1 MNEFSLIE
9 RYFDWQ
15 YPQDDVLGVG
25 DDCAVTTPPSDQRL
39 AHSVDTLIEGVHFPK
54 ETSAKDI
61 AYKALAVNL
70 SDLAAMGATPL
81 YFTLA
86 LTLPKV
92 EQTWLAAFSSEL
104 KQLADQHHLHLIG
117 GDTTKGPL
125 SITINITG
133 ALPKDKA
140 LLRSGAQAGDALF
153 VSGTLGDGALAWQQ
167 RQQGVEPSAY
177 LSSRFNRPEPQVK
190 LGQALL
196 ELANSCIDLS
206 DGLEQDLGHIL
217 KRSKLGAELELAKL
231 PLSPELAQHIGQT
244 GQWCLALAGGDDYQL
259 CFSVSPE
266 VVPRVLELGDQLGV
280 KLTQIGTLTSDLG
293 LRRIGDFQDSCQSY
307 QHFD

>member
-15 YPQDDVLGVG
+15 YCEDDVLGVG
-25 DDCAVTTPPSDQRL
+25 DDCALTTPPTNQRL

-54 ETSAKDI
+54 DTSAQDI

-86 LTLPKV
+86 LTLPQV
-92 EQTWLAAFSSEL
+92 DQTWLAAFSSEL
-104 KQLADQHHLHLIG
+104 KQLAAQYQLQLLG

-133 ALPKDKA
+133 VLPKDKA

-167 RQQGVEPSAY
+167 LQQGVKPSEY
-177 LSSRFNRPEPQVK
+177 LLSRFNRPEPQVK

-196 ELANSCIDLS
+196 DLANSCIDLS

-217 KRSKLGAELELAKL
+217 KRSHLGAELALAKL
-231 PLSPELAQHIGQT
+231 PLSPELEQHIKQT

-266 VVPRVLELGDQLGV
+266 KAPQILELGSQLGIT
-280 KLTQIGTLTSDLG
+280 LTQIGSLSPALG
-293 LRRIGDFQDSCQSY
+293 LRRMGDFQESCQAY
-307 QHFD
+307 QHFE